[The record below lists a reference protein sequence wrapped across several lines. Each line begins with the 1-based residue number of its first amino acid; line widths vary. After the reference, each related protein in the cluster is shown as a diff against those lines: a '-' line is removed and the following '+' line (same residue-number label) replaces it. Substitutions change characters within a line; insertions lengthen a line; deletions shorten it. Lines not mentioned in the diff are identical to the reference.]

1 MSTRFDA
8 NEGLVVVPARISG
21 PSGDVIIRLAL
32 DTGATTT
39 LINTDVM
46 VLVGY
51 DPATAA
57 ERIQVTTG
65 SSIEFCAQMIID
77 RIESIEH
84 VREGFSVLCHT
95 LPPSARVDGLLG
107 LDFFRHCRLEIDF
120 QTGEVTLATHN
131 T

>member
-8 NEGLVVVPARISG
+8 NEGLVVVPARIFG

-84 VREGFSVLCHT
+84 VREGFPVLCHT
-95 LPPSARVDGLLG
+95 LPPSAQVDGLLG

-120 QTGEVTLATHN
+120 QTGEVTLATQN